1 MEGKG
6 MHSCS
11 HRAALSFATNRSK
24 GSAHPLV
31 LPTWNVNYLTEAAEA
46 RDTVWAGLSVLKP
59 TLRACIC
66 PYIKRIHLT
75 KQTKIHKLTKQ
86 KTTTKPKYTLK
97 ITCQLLPIPFFHYFR
112 YSYLSLQEDL
122 FELINHNITTAE
134 SRSCGKTV
142 QNPSSEGC
150 HPIGCVLSTLAE

>member
-1 MEGKG
+1 

-24 GSAHPLV
+24 GSAHPLA